1 MFENLIYWRVDRIN
15 EILNIF
21 RPCEMAVV
29 AIVGMKR
36 NVFGDLKRV
45 VAIVCPT
52 FYIVVVTFLCVPL
65 QTFQRTMGWEN

>member
-1 MFENLIYWRVDRIN
+1 MFENLICWRVDRIN

-52 FYIVVVTFLCVPL
+52 SYIVVVTFLCVPL
-65 QTFQRTMGWEN
+65 QTFQRTMGLEN

>member
-1 MFENLIYWRVDRIN
+1 MFENLICWRVDRIN

-52 FYIVVVTFLCVPL
+52 SYIVVVTFLCVFL
-65 QTFQRTMGWEN
+65 HTFQRMMD